1 MPLPNRLN
9 CLVHKPRENADMKR
23 ITSSVGLVALGA
35 ASLQAAYAPGL
46 SQMETSKPWTVSAAV
61 HGFYDDNYATAP
73 SASKRSSYGFDVSPK
88 LGLNL
93 AMDQTLIR
101 VSYEYSAKFFEDRA
115 SDKWDQSHV
124 LDATLDH
131 AFSQRYSLTLHEN
144 FSKSQEPDIF
154 FGAIPLR
161 SNTDN
166 IHNRASAAFNGAL
179 TRVMGYEVSYQ
190 NDIYRYDDATRSLQ
204 LDRIEHDMMGRLTWL
219 LQEETILSA
228 GGKYRLIRYD
238 NGDLLQRDADIFY
251 GFAGVDHQMSAQF
264 SASARFGFYY
274 TDYKAG
280 GSSTVNPYADISVT
294 YTYAEL
300 SSLQL
305 GFRLDR
311 NQTDVSGTAV
321 ALATLGQNTT
331 GGYLQWNHQLAPR
344 LSAVGSLVATSS
356 QYDSRNAAVDGTS
369 DLVGAV
375 SVGLNYMISEHFST
389 DAGYS
394 YTRLSSELDGRSYS
408 RNRVYVGV
416 SAKF

>member
-73 SASKRSSYGFDVSPK
+73 SASKRGSYGFDVSPK

-101 VSYEYSAKFFEDRA
+101 ASYEYSAKLFEDR
-115 SDKWDQSHV
+115 SGNKWDQSHV

-131 AFSQRYSLTLHEN
+131 AFSERYSLKLAEN

-166 IHNRASAAFNGAL
+166 IHNRASAAFTGAF
-179 TRVMGYEVSYQ
+179 TRIMGYEVSYQ
-190 NDIYRYDDATRSLQ
+190 NDIYRYDNALRSVQ
-204 LDRIEHDMMGRLTWL
+204 LDRLEHDIMGRLTWL

-228 GGKYRLIRYD
+228 GGKYRLMRYD
-238 NGDLLQRDADIFY
+238 NGDLFKRDADIYY

-280 GSSTVNPYADISVT
+280 GSGTVNPYADISVT

-311 NQTDVSGTAV
+311 NQTDITSIGGVTV
-321 ALATLGQNTT
+321 LGQNTT
-331 GGYLQWNHQLAPR
+331 GGYLQWNHQLASR
-344 LSAVGSLVATSS
+344 LSAVGSVVATSS
-356 QYDSRNAAVDGTS
+356 QF
-369 DLVGAV
+369 DLVGNNNGSQADLLGAV
-375 SVGLNYMISEHFST
+375 SVGLNYMISDHFST

-394 YTRLSSELDGRSYS
+394 YTRLSSEVNSRSYS

-416 SAKF
+416 TAKF